1 MSDSVIQNRKKAHLR
16 ICLEDDVQSDL
27 STGFE
32 KYRLPHT
39 SLPEVDLNVVDVR
52 SSFLG
57 KALEVPFLF
66 SGMTGGMESG
76 AVLNQRLAVVA
87 QEMGMAMC
95 VGSQRAAIEN
105 DERAESFDVRRFA
118 PDILL
123 FANMGAVQLNYGV
136 GVDGFRKAVE
146 MIEADALVLH
156 FNALQEAIQPEGE
169 VNFAG
174 LLKKIE
180 TLCGKM
186 DVPVIAKEVG
196 WGFSAMDVRRLLD
209 AGISVFDAAGAGGT
223 SWSQVEK
230 FRAEG
235 SVYFE
240 AADAFRDWGI
250 STVDVLLNVRDVDDE
265 VPLIASGGMRTGVD
279 VAKSLVLG
287 ADLGGFART
296 ILPAAMQSEEA
307 LLAKMQVLAYQL
319 RVAMFMS
326 GAASISALK
335 NLDLKKVA

>member
-1 MSDSVIQNRKKAHLR
+1 MSDAMIQNRKKAHLR
-16 ICLEDDVQSDL
+16 ICLEDDVQSSL
-27 STGFE
+27 SNGFE
-32 KYRLPHT
+32 KYVLPHT
-39 SLPEVDLNVVDVR
+39 SLPEVNLNQIDTKVD
-52 SSFLG
+52 FLG
-57 KALEVPFLF
+57 KTLQIPFLF
-66 SGMTGGMESG
+66 SGMTGGMKSG
-76 AVLNQRLAVVA
+76 ATLNQRLASVA
-87 QEMGMAMC
+87 QAMGMAMC

-105 DERAESFDVRRFA
+105 EERAASFHVREYA

-169 VNFAG
+169 VNFDG
-174 LLKKIE
+174 LLNKIE
-180 TLCGKM
+180 DLCGKL

-196 WGFSAMDVRRLLD
+196 WGFSKADVNRLLA

-235 SVYFE
+235 TMFFE

-250 STVDVLLNVRDVDDE
+250 PTAEVLLNVREVNEE
-265 VPLIASGGMRTGVD
+265 VPLIASGGMKTGVD
-279 VAKSLVLG
+279 VAKSLALG
-287 ADLGGFART
+287 ADLAGFARA

-307 LLAKMQVLAYQL
+307 LAEKMKVLLYQL
-319 RVAMFMS
+319 KVAMFMS
-326 GAASISALK
+326 GVGSISELK
-335 NLDLKKVA
+335 NLELKKVA

>member
-1 MSDSVIQNRKKAHLR
+1 MSDSAIQNRKKSHLR
-16 ICLEDDVQSDL
+16 ICLEDDVQSSL

-32 KYRLPHT
+32 HYRLPHT
-39 SLPEVDLNVVDVR
+39 SLPELDLHQVDVTTT
-52 SSFLG
+52 FLG
-57 KALEVPFLF
+57 KNLQVPFLF

-76 AVLNQRLAVVA
+76 SVLNQRLAVVA
-87 QEMGMAMC
+87 QELGMAMC

-105 DERAESFDVRRFA
+105 EQRAVSFHVREYA

-146 MIEADALVLH
+146 MIEADGLVLH
-156 FNALQEAIQPEGE
+156 FNALQEAIQPEGD

-174 LLKKIE
+174 LLDKIE
-180 TLCGKM
+180 NLCGKM

-196 WGFSAMDVRRLLD
+196 WGFSKADVNRLLD

-250 STVDVLLNVRDVDDE
+250 STADVLLNVREVNAE
-265 VPLIASGGMRTGVD
+265 VPLIASGGMKTGVD
-279 VAKSLVLG
+279 VVKSLVLG
-287 ADLGGFART
+287 ANLGGFART
-296 ILPAAMQSEEA
+296 ILPAAMESEEA
-307 LLAKMQVLAYQL
+307 LLAKMKVLEYQL
-319 RVAMFMS
+319 KVAMFMS
-326 GAASISALK
+326 GAGSISALK
-335 NLDLKKVA
+335 NLELKKVA